1 MSGAPLTA
9 EAPRALGGVPLA
21 SVLPALRRLEPT
33 ARACWIYDLDA
44 FDARARRMRTAFAP
58 LARNRGP
65 NAAEPIVAQ
74 AIKANALPAL
84 LECGHAAGLAAEGGS
99 LGELTI
105 AERLGFP
112 AERRILNGNGRTP
125 EEAAWVA
132 RHGVHSVNAD
142 HLDELDLLERAAA
155 GADARLRVALRINPA
170 IDIGG
175 HPYIATGGEEAKF
188 GVASGDA
195 LEAWASRARW
205 PHLVL
210 DGLHLHVGSQLL
222 SDESPRRAV
231 EFALELAAASAARG
245 APLGLVNLGGGFGVD
260 YAGSAEFPLESYAEW
275 LVARV
280 RDAQV
285 EWVVEPGRWLVAPI
299 GVLLSEVLAVKR
311 RAGRR
316 FVVLAAGMN
325 DLIRPALYGA
335 SHRIVPLGTRS
346 TGRSPATIVGPVCE
360 SSDVF
365 EREVDWPEV
374 VVGDVVAI
382 LDAGAYGAAMS
393 SNYNGRPRLAELV
406 ASGGTLRRA
415 RAGETTDA
423 LLSRRVDDTLEL

>member
-1 MSGAPLTA
+1 MSEAPLAT

-21 SVLPALRRLEPT
+21 SVLPALRRLET
-33 ARACWIYDLDA
+33 GCHACWVYDLDA
-44 FDARARRMRTAFAP
+44 FDARARRMREAFAP
-58 LARNRGP
+58 LGAL
-65 NAAEPIVAQ
+65 VAQ

-84 LECGHAAGLAAEGGS
+84 LERSRAAGFAAEAGS

-112 AERRILNGNGRTP
+112 AERRILNGNGRTA

-132 RHGVHSVNAD
+132 GRRVHSVNVD
-142 HLDELDLLERAAA
+142 HLAELDLLEHAAA
-155 GADARLRVALRINPA
+155 RADARVRAALRVNPA

-188 GVASGDA
+188 GIAATEA
-195 LEAWASRARW
+195 LEAWAGRARW

-210 DGLHLHVGSQLL
+210 DGLHLHVGSQIL
-222 SDESPRRAV
+222 SDESHRRVV
-231 EFALELAAASAARG
+231 EFALDLAAESAARG

-260 YAGSAEFPLESYAEW
+260 YTGAAEFPLERYADW
-275 LVARV
+275 LIGRARGMEV
-280 RDAQV
+280 D
-285 EWVVEPGRWLVAPI
+285 WVVEPGRWLVAPV
-299 GVLLSEVLAVKR
+299 GVLLAEVLAVKH

-335 SHRIVPLGTRS
+335 SHRIVPLFARS
-346 TGRSPATIVGPVCE
+346 VERTPATIVGPVCE

-365 EREVDWPEV
+365 EREVAWPEV
-374 VVGDVVAI
+374 EVGDVVAI
-382 LDAGAYGAAMS
+382 LEAGAYGAAMS

-406 ASGGTLRRA
+406 ASGGSLRRA
-415 RAGETTDA
+415 RAGETAESLLERRTD
-423 LLSRRVDDTLEL
+423 DPLET

>member
-9 EAPRALGGVPLA
+9 EAPRALGGIALTA
-21 SVLPALRRLEPT
+21 MLPALRRLEPA
-33 ARACWIYDLDA
+33 ARACWVYDLDT
-44 FDARARRMRTAFAP
+44 FESRARRMRAAFAP
-58 LARNRGP
+58 LGA
-65 NAAEPIVAQ
+65 IVAQ

-84 LECGHAAGLAAEGGS
+84 LERGLAAGLAAEGGS

-105 AERLGFP
+105 AEQVGFA

-132 RHGVHSVNAD
+132 RRGVHSVNAD

-155 GADARLRVALRINPA
+155 HANTRLRVALRINPA

-188 GVASGDA
+188 GVAPGEA
-195 LEAWASRARW
+195 LEAWASRAKW

-231 EFALELAAASAARG
+231 EFALELAAAAAARG

-260 YAGSAEFPLESYAEW
+260 YTGAAEFPLERYAEW

-280 RDAQV
+280 RESKVD
-285 EWVVEPGRWLVAPI
+285 WVVEPGRWLVAPI
-299 GVLLSEVLAVKR
+299 GVLLAEVLAVKR

-335 SHRIVPLGTRS
+335 SHRIVPLAPRS
-346 TGRSPATIVGPVCE
+346 GERTAATIVGPVCE

-365 EREVDWPEV
+365 EREVTWPEV

-393 SNYNGRPRLAELV
+393 SNYNGRPRLPELV
-406 ASGGTLRRA
+406 AAGGTLRRA
-415 RAGETTDA
+415 RAGETVDA
-423 LLSRRVDDTLEL
+423 LLERRTDDPLEL